1 MNKIIIIC
9 FISLLYMSCK
19 TTLNNNTNSLETDN
33 KSIFLVS
40 IGNND
45 NFENS
50 YQEAVSKLI
59 EMMTSNDGYFN
70 FILQGSSKESDSLT
84 ILDNLKTALK
94 NTSSES
100 TLFWFHEGHGDTS
113 LNSSLVSTVDTKN
126 IFVSDVTDVFKEV
139 LGDPQDENRKKIKR
153 FILVVNACTSGNFI
167 NDVAE
172 QVGNYTDEY
181 FFVAGSMGY
190 DLAYREDLEEVLMSR
205 IVLLKIMQTE
215 LESIR
220 NQLKDKATSKN
231 IIKNIIE
238 LTKESKYIKYMVEKE
253 SVDNILNIS
262 DLMYRGDDEKSYLEN
277 MIDDESYKSPTF
289 KHLINLINNFK
300 ISYSKSD
307 QMFFVKYSKQL
318 ENTPLFDH

>member
-9 FISLLYMSCK
+9 FISLLYISCK
-19 TTLNNNTNSLETDN
+19 TTFNSNANSLETDD

-50 YQEAVSKLI
+50 YQEAISKLI

-70 FILQGSSKESDSLT
+70 FILQGSIKESDSMT

-100 TLFWFHEGHGDTS
+100 TLFWFHEGHGNTS
-113 LNSSLVSTVDTKN
+113 VNSSFVSTVDKKN
-126 IFVSDVTDVFKEV
+126 IFVNDVTDVFKEV
-139 LGDPQDENRKKIKR
+139 LGDPKDENRRKIKR
-153 FILVVNACTSGNFI
+153 FILVNNSCTSGNFI
-167 NDVAE
+167 NDIAE
-172 QVGNYTDEY
+172 QISNYADE
-181 FFVAGSMGY
+181 FLLVSGAMGY
-190 DLAYREDLEEVLMSR
+190 DLAYNEDLEEVLMSR

-215 LESIR
+215 LESVR
-220 NQLKDKATSKN
+220 SQLKDKATGKN
-231 IIKNIIE
+231 IIKNIVE
-238 LTKESKYIKYMVEKE
+238 LTKESKYIKYMVEKR
-253 SVDNILNIS
+253 SVDIVLNIN

-277 MIDDESYKSPTF
+277 MIDDGSYKSPTF
-289 KHLINLINNFK
+289 KHLIDLIKNFK
-300 ISYSKSD
+300 VSDSKSN
-307 QMFFVKYSKQL
+307 QMFFVKYSEQL